1 MRVKQYDVDGFGDP
15 FVTVNLNQDDIN
27 VLFYALSD
35 RRNMLMKQDKHDKVN
50 ETQGIIDMILDID
63 DELFRIKNEREE

>member
-1 MRVKQYDVDGFGDP
+1 MRVKQYDVDGFGEP
-15 FVTVNLNQDDIN
+15 FVNVSLNQDDIN

-50 ETQGIIDMILDID
+50 EIQGIIDMILDID
-63 DELFRIKNEREE
+63 DELFKIKNERE

>member
-35 RRNMLMKQDKHDKVN
+35 RRNKFMSENRHDKVN
-50 ETQGIIDMILDID
+50 EIQGIIDDILDID
-63 DELFRIKNEREE
+63 GELFRMRNEREE

>member
-50 ETQGIIDMILDID
+50 EIQGIIDMILDID
-63 DELFRIKNEREE
+63 EELFRIRNERE